1 MACLVKYVPSRL
13 GALPRLPTP
22 STPLPVPSAFP
33 FPRTC
38 HVNGWTRW
46 MAAWTQL
53 DRRLRDDEM
62 KRTRRSHRI
71 AANVL
76 KIAVSSKQLKSA
88 E

>member
-1 MACLVKYVPSRL
+1 
-13 GALPRLPTP
+13 
-22 STPLPVPSAFP
+22 
-33 FPRTC
+33 
-38 HVNGWTRW
+38 